1 MMRKRFLLS
10 VLPVYIAVLCGLLLS
25 GIAAGNVISTLSES
39 APVTQ
44 RKCIIIDP
52 GHGGEDGGAIS
63 CTGVSESAINLEI
76 ALRLEDLMHLLGIK
90 TLMIRTTDC
99 SVYTQG
105 QTIAAKKVSD
115 LKERVRIVNSTSNAL
130 LISIHQN
137 KFSDGQYSGA
147 QVFYAQTPGSEALA
161 KAMQSTL
168 IRSVNPGS
176 RRMAKKADG
185 VYLMKHAECT
195 GILVEC
201 GFLSNPE
208 EEAKLRSA
216 SYQKK
221 LCCVMAAVC
230 SSYAQGNVPTAA

>member
-39 APVTQ
+39 APVPQ
-44 RKCIIIDP
+44 RTCIIIDP

-76 ALRLEDLMHLLGIK
+76 ALRLEDLMHLLGVK

-137 KFSDGQYSGA
+137 KFPQTRYYGTQIFYSA
-147 QVFYAQTPGSEALA
+147 NHEQSYRLAQTVMA
-161 KAMQSTL
+161 
-168 IRSVNPGS
+168 SVVSLLQPNNTRPL
-176 RRMAKKADG
+176 KKGDSS
-185 VYLMKHAECT
+185 VYLLHNATRPM
-195 GILVEC
+195 ILVEC
-201 GFLSNPE
+201 GFLSNQE
-208 EEAKLRSA
+208 EL
-216 SYQKK
+216 KK
-221 LCCVMAAVC
+221 LKDAAYQRQLAFAV
-230 SSYAQGNVPTAA
+230 AMGLAAE